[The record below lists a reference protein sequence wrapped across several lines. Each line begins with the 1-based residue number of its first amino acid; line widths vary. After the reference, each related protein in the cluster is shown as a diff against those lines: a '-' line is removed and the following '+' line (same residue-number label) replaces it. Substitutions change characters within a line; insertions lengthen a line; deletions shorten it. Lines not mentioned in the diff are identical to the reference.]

1 MTPRR
6 RKLPEFLTQEER
18 EALLGQPNSR
28 YPTGQRN
35 HLMMKLI
42 LDIGLRLSEAT
53 NLKWKHVDLISGKVM
68 VRDGKGAK
76 DRTLWVGEKDIE
88 LLRKWRERQLK
99 VAPVNNRYVQSI
111 VKRYSKKAGINK
123 NISPHTLRHTFATD
137 LYRETKN
144 IRIVQK
150 ALGHS
155 DLSTTMIYTHIVDD
169 ELEEAMKNFRNKSDK
184 INKCGLSNGVISTIF
199 HWNF

>member
-1 MTPRR
+1 MTPRQ
-6 RKLPEFLTQEER
+6 RKLPEFLTAEEQKV
-18 EALLGQPNSR
+18 LLKQPNHR

-35 HLMMKLI
+35 HLMMKLM

-53 NLKWKHVDLISGKVM
+53 SLKWKHIDLMSGKLM
-68 VRDGKGAK
+68 IRDGKGAK

-88 LLRKWRERQLK
+88 LLRKWRERQLEVTDNNQDYVFTTLK
-99 VAPVNNRYVQSI
+99 GTPVNNRYVQSL
-111 VKRYSKKAGINK
+111 VKRYGKKAGINK

-155 DLSTTMIYTHIVDD
+155 DLSSTMIYTHIVDD
-169 ELEEAMKNFRNKSDK
+169 ELEEAIKNFRNKSDD
-184 INKCGLSNGVISTIF
+184 T
-199 HWNF
+199 

>member
-99 VAPVNNRYVQSI
+99 VTDNNPKYVLTTLKGAPVNNRYVQSI

-169 ELEEAMKNFRNKSDK
+169 ELEEAMKNFRNKSDD
-184 INKCGLSNGVISTIF
+184 T
-199 HWNF
+199 

>member
-1 MTPRR
+1 M
-6 RKLPEFLTQEER
+6 ER
-18 EALLGQPNSR
+18 E
-28 YPTGQRN
+28 
-35 HLMMKLI
+35 
-42 LDIGLRLSEAT
+42 
-53 NLKWKHVDLISGKVM
+53 
-68 VRDGKGAK
+68 KGEK

-88 LLRKWRERQLK
+88 ILEKWRERQLEK
-99 VAPVNNRYVQSI
+99 TDRDPEYVFTTLKGTPVKNRYVQSM
-111 VKRYSKKAGINK
+111 VKRYSEKAGIKK

-169 ELEEAMKNFRNKSDK
+169 EMEEALKSFREE
-184 INKCGLSNGVISTIF
+184 
-199 HWNF
+199 

>member
-6 RKLPEFLTQEER
+6 RKLPEFLTQEEQGD
-18 EALLGQPNSR
+18 LLRQPNSR
-28 YPTGQRN
+28 YPTGERN
-35 HLMMKLI
+35 HLMMKLM
-42 LDIGLRLSEAT
+42 LDAGLRLSEAT
-53 NLKWKHVDLISGKVM
+53 NLKWKNIDLMSGKIM
-68 VRDGKGAK
+68 IRDGKGEK

-88 LLRKWRERQLK
+88 LLGKWRERQLEILDENSEYVFTTLK
-99 VAPVNNRYVQSI
+99 GTIVNNRYVQSL
-111 VKRYSKKAGINK
+111 VKRYSEKAGITK

-155 DLSTTMIYTHIVDD
+155 DLSTTMIYTHVVDD
-169 ELEEAMKNFRNKSDK
+169 ELEEAMKSFR
-184 INKCGLSNGVISTIF
+184 GE
-199 HWNF
+199 

>member
-1 MTPRR
+1 MTPRQ
-6 RKLPEFLTQEER
+6 RKLPEFLTEE
-18 EALLGQPNSR
+18 EQKVLLKQPNHR

-35 HLMMKLI
+35 HLMMKLM

-53 NLKWKHVDLISGKVM
+53 NLKWKHIDLMSGKLM
-68 VRDGKGAK
+68 VRDGKGEK
-76 DRTLWVGEKDIE
+76 DRTLWIGEKDIE
-88 LLRKWRERQLK
+88 LLEKWRERQLEK
-99 VAPVNNRYVQSI
+99 TDRDPEYVFTTLKGTPVKNRYVQFM
-111 VKRYSKKAGINK
+111 VKRYSEKAGITK

-169 ELEEAMKNFRNKSDK
+169 ELEEAMKNFRNKSDD
-184 INKCGLSNGVISTIF
+184 T
-199 HWNF
+199 